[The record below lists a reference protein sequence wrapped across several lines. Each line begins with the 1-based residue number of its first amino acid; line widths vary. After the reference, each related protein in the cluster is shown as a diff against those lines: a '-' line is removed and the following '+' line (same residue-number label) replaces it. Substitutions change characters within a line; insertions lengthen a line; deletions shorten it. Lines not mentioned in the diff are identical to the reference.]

1 MASTATLEQIRA
13 YYANL
18 VTAGT
23 GGDTAV
29 RSAFA
34 SVPRERFLGPGPWE
48 VFALAD
54 GEYVTTPS
62 ADPVFIY
69 QNVLVGLK
77 PEEGVNNGDPSL
89 HARMLSALNLSP
101 GEAVLHLGCGTGYYS
116 ALIAELVG
124 EDGSVLA
131 IDIDS
136 SLTAL
141 AQTNLSPWQQATVDC
156 RSATD
161 GALPVSDAIYV
172 NAGANMVVRHWVE
185 ALKPNG
191 RLLFP
196 LLGESGWGANLLV
209 TNTDR
214 GYAARFVNR
223 AGFIACVGAQNPE
236 DGLDIDRAFA
246 SGRWDMV
253 RSLHFD
259 TPADDTCWV
268 AGQDWWLSTA
278 AVP

>member
-54 GEYVTTPS
+54 GQYVTTPS

-101 GEAVLHLGCGTGYYS
+101 GEAVLHLGCGTGYY
-116 ALIAELVG
+116 
-124 EDGSVLA
+124 
-131 IDIDS
+131 
-136 SLTAL
+136 
-141 AQTNLSPWQQATVDC
+141 P
-156 RSATD
+156 
-161 GALPVSDAIYV
+161 P
-172 NAGANMVVRHWVE
+172 
-185 ALKPNG
+185 
-191 RLLFP
+191 
-196 LLGESGWGANLLV
+196 
-209 TNTDR
+209 
-214 GYAARFVNR
+214 
-223 AGFIACVGAQNPE
+223 
-236 DGLDIDRAFA
+236 
-246 SGRWDMV
+246 
-253 RSLHFD
+253 
-259 TPADDTCWV
+259 
-268 AGQDWWLSTA
+268 
-278 AVP
+278 